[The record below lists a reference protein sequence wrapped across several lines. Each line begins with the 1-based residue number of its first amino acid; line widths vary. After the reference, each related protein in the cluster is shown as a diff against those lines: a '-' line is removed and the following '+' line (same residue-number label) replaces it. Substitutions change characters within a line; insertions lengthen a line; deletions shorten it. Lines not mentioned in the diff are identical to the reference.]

1 MLTNGTFC
9 SLFRAKQQF
18 RTEKNYGIN
27 SSIKK
32 KKNKKNPEVD
42 HIFKNRIKL
51 KWILKCF
58 GVFLASLTNKQFKN
72 DNNLV

>member
-9 SLFRAKQQF
+9 SLFRAKQRF

-32 KKNKKNPEVD
+32 KKKNPEVD
-42 HIFKNRIKL
+42 HNFNNRIKI

-72 DNNLV
+72 NNNLV

>member
-9 SLFRAKQQF
+9 SLFRAKQRF
-18 RTEKNYGIN
+18 RTEKNDGIN

-32 KKNKKNPEVD
+32 KKNPEVD
-42 HIFKNRIKL
+42 HIFKNRIKI
-51 KWILKCF
+51 KWILKCLE
-58 GVFLASLTNKQFKN
+58 VFLASLTNKQFKN